1 MRMDVTKK
9 CVISGKQG
17 FGENTGNRFAIIEVE
32 AKNGD
37 LIKVNKVNGIRYK
50 EIWAAFEHPQH
61 EEHPIIDNQNKI
73 VVIGGVDEEIRRT
86 ICVIG
91 K

>member
-1 MRMDVTKK
+1 VDVTRK
-9 CVISGKQG
+9 CVISGKHG
-17 FGENTGNRFAIIEVE
+17 FESTSANRFAIIEVE

-37 LIKVNKVNGIRYK
+37 LIKVNKVNGLRYK
-50 EIWAAFEHPQH
+50 EIWAVFEHPQH
-61 EEHPIIDNQNKI
+61 DEHPIIDTQNKI
-73 VVIGGVDEEIRRT
+73 IVVGGEEKEGRRT

>member
-1 MRMDVTKK
+1 MNVTAK
-9 CVISGKQG
+9 CIVSGKYG
-17 FGENTGNRFAIIEVE
+17 FDLVNSNRFAILEIK

-37 LIKVNKVNGIRYK
+37 LIKVNKVNGINYNELWDAVEYPR
-50 EIWAAFEHPQH
+50 H
-61 EEHPIIDNQNKI
+61 EEHPIVDDKNK
-73 VVIGGVDEEIRRT
+73 VVVVGGEEKESKRT